1 MAESSNEMQ
10 TTTEVPME
18 VDSVESKKSPETLVR
33 GVFTRQGSVNYRN
46 AGWKPTPPV
55 RKGSLSSMKSNSSLP
70 ATPTP
75 SSPVTK
81 SPTDQKA
88 YLESKFIEIS
98 NILKDCNVDEAVLLK
113 IRS

>member
-1 MAESSNEMQ
+1 MAQSLNAMQ

-18 VDSVESKKSPETLVR
+18 IDGEKSEKSPETLVK

-55 RKGSLSSMKSNSSLP
+55 RKGSLSSVKSNSSLP
-70 ATPTP
+70 ASPSP
-75 SSPVTK
+75 SSPITK

-88 YLESKFIEIS
+88 YLESQFIEIS

-113 IRS
+113 IRN